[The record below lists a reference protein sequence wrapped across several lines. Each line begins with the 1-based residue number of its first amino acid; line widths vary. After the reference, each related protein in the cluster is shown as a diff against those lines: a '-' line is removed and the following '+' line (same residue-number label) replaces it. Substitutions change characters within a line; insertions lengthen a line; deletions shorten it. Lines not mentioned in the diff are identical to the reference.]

1 MMKDGM
7 NSANRYYLNRFKDTI
22 KQTAIDVMLGAVQPE
37 EAVSLLYG
45 QSEGAG
51 GGNEND
57 EEAVLQTADR
67 VRQVIDDCRKQWV
80 DEEEIIVGSWGLVD
94 AHPLT
99 GDPTQVDMDVI
110 VLLSREHL
118 YVVS

>member
-1 MMKDGM
+1 M
-7 NSANRYYLNRFKDTI
+7 
-22 KQTAIDVMLGAVQPE
+22 KQTAIDVMLGNVQPE
-37 EAVSLLYG
+37 EAVNLLFG
-45 QSEGAG
+45 HQNNLMTEDE
-51 GGNEND
+51 NND

-80 DEEEIIVGSWGLVD
+80 EEDDIVVGSWGLVD

-99 GDPTQVDMDVI
+99 GDPLQVDMDVI
-110 VLLSREHL
+110 VLLSREYL